1 MIVKRSPFFYGWVI
15 VGIGVIGMTL
25 TYGTRHSF
33 SVFFPAILNEFGWS
47 RGSTALM
54 LSLNILI
61 YGFTAPFAG
70 FLVDRWKP
78 RRVLMIGVMMLSFT
92 TAFCAFATELWH
104 FYILFGFLVPIGIAL
119 SGWPVLAPTIAN
131 WFTKKRGFAL
141 GIGGMGAGIS
151 YVYGL
156 FVEFVISRVG
166 WHYAYIVIGALILV
180 VLIPLYLLLYCSRP
194 QDKGLQPYGS
204 DVSTTDKGAD
214 IESSDRLI
222 PIFPEWTLRR
232 AATTY
237 QLWLLIASHSL
248 HWGMAAYL
256 VLAHQVRFAIDVGY
270 SSLFAASVFALFGAF
285 MVVGLLLGFLSDWIG
300 REWTATIANLL
311 AIGAIIALLFVSD
324 TSQPWL
330 LYIYAVCLGLGS
342 GLFSP
347 TITAGEADLFH
358 GKSFGAIAGL
368 SLTGVGVGAVMGPW
382 LGGWIY
388 DVTGSYLPAFFFCIV
403 CFVLSLV
410 TFWIAAPRNANRF
423 AGLRNN

>member
-1 MIVKRSPFFYGWVI
+1 
-15 VGIGVIGMTL
+15 
-25 TYGTRHSF
+25 
-33 SVFFPAILNEFGWS
+33 
-47 RGSTALM
+47 M

-78 RRVLMIGVMMLSFT
+78 RKVLPIGVMILSFT

-104 FYILFGFLVPIGIAL
+104 FYIFFGFLVPIGIAL

-131 WFTKKRGFAL
+131 WFTKKRGLAL

-166 WHYAYIVIGALILV
+166 WHYAYIVIGALLLV
-180 VLIPLYLLLYCSRP
+180 VLIPLYLLLYHYRP
-194 QDKGLQPYGS
+194 QDRGLQPYGS
-204 DVSTTDKGAD
+204 DVIATDKGGS
-214 IESSDRLI
+214 IESSDRLVPAF
-222 PIFPEWTLRR
+222 PIWTLRR
-232 AATTY
+232 AAKTY
-237 QLWLLIASHSL
+237 QLWLLVASHSF

-270 SSLFAASVFALFGAF
+270 SSLFAASVFAMFGVF
-285 MVVGLLLGFLSDWIG
+285 MTVGLLLGFISDWIG

-311 AIGAIIALLFVSD
+311 TIGAIIALLFVND

-342 GLFSP
+342 GIFSP

-368 SLTGVGVGAVMGPW
+368 SLAGVGVGAVMGPW

-388 DVTGSYLPAFFFCIV
+388 DVTGSYLPAFFFCIA
-403 CFVLSLV
+403 CFILSLV
-410 TFWIAAPRNANRF
+410 TFWVAAPRNASRLPRLKNT
-423 AGLRNN
+423 

>member
-1 MIVKRSPFFYGWVI
+1 
-15 VGIGVIGMTL
+15 
-25 TYGTRHSF
+25 
-33 SVFFPAILNEFGWS
+33 
-47 RGSTALM
+47 
-54 LSLNILI
+54 
-61 YGFTAPFAG
+61 
-70 FLVDRWKP
+70 
-78 RRVLMIGVMMLSFT
+78 
-92 TAFCAFATELWH
+92 
-104 FYILFGFLVPIGIAL
+104 
-119 SGWPVLAPTIAN
+119 
-131 WFTKKRGFAL
+131 
-141 GIGGMGAGIS
+141 
-151 YVYGL
+151 
-156 FVEFVISRVG
+156 
-166 WHYAYIVIGALILV
+166 
-180 VLIPLYLLLYCSRP
+180 
-194 QDKGLQPYGS
+194 
-204 DVSTTDKGAD
+204 
-214 IESSDRLI
+214 
-222 PIFPEWTLRR
+222 
-232 AATTY
+232 
-237 QLWLLIASHSL
+237 
-248 HWGMAAYL
+248 MAAYL

-311 AIGAIIALLFVSD
+311 AIGAIIALLFVND

-388 DVTGSYLPAFFFCIV
+388 DVTGSYLPAFFFCIA

>member
-1 MIVKRSPFFYGWVI
+1 MVVKRSPLFYGWII

-78 RRVLMIGVMMLSFT
+78 RRVLMIGVMTLSFT
-92 TAFCAFATELWH
+92 TASCAFATELWH

-311 AIGAIIALLFVSD
+311 AIGAIIALLFVND

-388 DVTGSYLPAFFFCIV
+388 DVTGSYLPAFFFCIA

>member
-1 MIVKRSPFFYGWVI
+1 MVVKRSPLFYGWVI

-92 TAFCAFATELWH
+92 TASCAFATELWH

-311 AIGAIIALLFVSD
+311 AIGAIIALLFVND

-388 DVTGSYLPAFFFCIV
+388 DVTGSYLPAFFFCIA

>member
-1 MIVKRSPFFYGWVI
+1 MIFKRSPLYYGWII
-15 VGIGVIGMTL
+15 VGIGVIGMAL

-33 SVFFPAILNEFGWS
+33 SVFFSAILDEFGWS

-70 FLVDRWKP
+70 FLVDHWKP
-78 RRVLMIGVMMLSFT
+78 RRVLLAGVVMLSFT
-92 TAFCAFATELWH
+92 TALCAFATELWH
-104 FYILFGFLVPIGIAL
+104 FYFLFGFLVPIGIAF

-131 WFTKKRGFAL
+131 WFTKKRGLAL

-156 FVEFVISRVG
+156 FVEFVISQVG
-166 WHYAYIVIGALILV
+166 WHYAYIVIGILLLVILV
-180 VLIPLYLLLYCSRP
+180 PLYLIIYHYRP
-194 QDKGLQPYGS
+194 QDRGLKSYGS
-204 DVSTTDKGAD
+204 DLIATEKSTGMK
-214 IESSDRLI
+214 SSGGVI
-222 PIFPEWTLRR
+222 PNFSQWTLRR
-232 AATTY
+232 AVKTY

-256 VLAHQVRFAIDVGY
+256 VLAHQVRFAIDAGY
-270 SSLFAASVFALFGAF
+270 SSLFAASVFAMFGVF
-285 MVVGLLLGFLSDWIG
+285 MTVGLLLGFISDWIG
-300 REWTATIANLL
+300 REWTVTIANLL
-311 AIGAIIALLFVSD
+311 AIGAIVALILVSD
-324 TSQPWL
+324 ASQSWL
-330 LYIYAVCLGLGS
+330 LYIYAVCLGLGA

-368 SLTGVGVGAVMGPW
+368 SLAGVGVGSVMGPW

-388 DVTGSYLPAFFFCIV
+388 DVSGSYVPAFFFCIT

-410 TFWIAAPRNANRF
+410 TFWIAAPRNAVRF
-423 AGLRNN
+423 AQIQK

>member
-1 MIVKRSPFFYGWVI
+1 MVVKRSPLFYGWII

-33 SVFFPAILNEFGWS
+33 SVFFPEILNEFGWS

-78 RRVLMIGVMMLSFT
+78 RRVLLIGVMILSFT
-92 TAFCAFATELWH
+92 TASCAFATELWH

-141 GIGGMGAGIS
+141 GIGGIGAGIS

-156 FVEFVISRVG
+156 FVEFVISLVG
-166 WHYAYIVIGALILV
+166 WHYAYIVIGALVLV
-180 VLIPLYLLLYCSRP
+180 VLIPLYLLLYHYRP
-194 QDKGLQPYGS
+194 QDRGLQPYGS
-204 DVSTTDKGAD
+204 DVIATGKVAD

-222 PIFPEWTLRR
+222 PTFPEWTLRR
-232 AATTY
+232 AARTY

-256 VLAHQVRFAIDVGY
+256 ILAHQVGFAIDVGY
-270 SSLFAASVFALFGAF
+270 SSLFAASVFALFGVF
-285 MVVGLLLGFLSDWIG
+285 MVAGLLLGFLSDWIG
-300 REWTATIANLL
+300 REWTVTIANLL
-311 AIGAIIALLFVSD
+311 AIGAIIALLFVND

-330 LYIYAVCLGLGS
+330 LYIYAVCLGLGT
-342 GLFSP
+342 GIFSP

-388 DVTGSYLPAFFFCIV
+388 DVTGSYLPAFLFCIA

-410 TFWIAAPRNANRF
+410 TFWIAAPRNASRF
-423 AGLRNN
+423 ARLRNN